1 MIKVIVLVSTLLF
14 LTSCSK
20 TISQTNVSRE
30 VTTLT
35 FESIISDDNLKSV
48 VNSLDETHKTKFRIW
63 INEKL
68 IPYVS
73 YLETELQY
81 STPNSN

>member
-1 MIKVIVLVSTLLF
+1 MIKIIALVSTLLL
-14 LTSCSK
+14 LTGCSK
-20 TISQTNVSRE
+20 TISQANISRE

-35 FESIISDDNLKSV
+35 FESIISDANLKTV
-48 VNSLDETHKTKFRIW
+48 VKSLDETNKTKFRTW
-63 INEKL
+63 FNEKL

>member
-1 MIKVIVLVSTLLF
+1 MIKAIVLVSTLLF

-35 FESIISDDNLKSV
+35 FESIISDADLKAV
-48 VNSLDETHKTKFRIW
+48 VSSLDETNKTKFRIW
-63 INEKL
+63 FNGKL